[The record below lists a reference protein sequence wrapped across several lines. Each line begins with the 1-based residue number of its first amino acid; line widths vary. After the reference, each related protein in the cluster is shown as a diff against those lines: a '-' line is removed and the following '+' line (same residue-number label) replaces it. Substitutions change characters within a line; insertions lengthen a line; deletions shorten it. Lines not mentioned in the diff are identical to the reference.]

1 MAMDDKDPFGSDEME
16 APADVQGKQ
25 LGPIEMPDAKF
36 KDEQFAFN
44 GEVAEEFENKV
55 ISRQIPGYNEMRHRL
70 VNIAYKTALSDSY
83 FVDLGTSNGRMIRDM
98 VHALNNAGE
107 QDLRNIEFIG
117 ADVVQDMLDKAETLF
132 HEVQDQIVPAQ
143 FNYDLMIH
151 DLRNGMVSIP
161 ADSAGFVS
169 SVFTIQ
175 FVPPEHRPRIIQG
188 IYDSLRPGAPFVWA
202 EKVLSSNMVIDD
214 LLTSIYYDEK
224 SRNGIDSQTIATK
237 RKSLEGNLMPF
248 THDGNIELLL
258 GAGFE
263 RRNIETIWRN
273 LQFEAIVAFK

>member
-1 MAMDDKDPFGSDEME
+1 
-16 APADVQGKQ
+16 
-25 LGPIEMPDAKF
+25 
-36 KDEQFAFN
+36 
-44 GEVAEEFENKV
+44 
-55 ISRQIPGYNEMRHRL
+55 MRHRL